1 MVMNLSLVNYRGSG
15 GFGQDS
21 VFSLLGKIGTQE
33 VRDVHVSSKL
43 CQPSCQEVFPNMGT
57 WVHMEIGSMLYIGV
71 FQDVFI
77 SCEFL

>member
-1 MVMNLSLVNYRGSG
+1 MSVGRGKRVEWGILSRTILYRRCVAMVTCCMVMNLSLVNYRGSG

-43 CQPSCQEVFPNMGT
+43 
-57 WVHMEIGSMLYIGV
+57 
-71 FQDVFI
+71 
-77 SCEFL
+77 